1 MRIRIRSVLTK
12 LTLSTTIFAFSCSPF
27 YYQPFGNRDARLGPE
42 TNMKSELLELPKPTE
57 PIVAAVYKFR
67 DQTGQYKESNVGAS
81 WSTAVTQ
88 GATNILIRALEES
101 GWFIPIERE
110 NISNLINERKII
122 SASRAQ
128 YEQNPNVV
136 LPPLL
141 FAGILLE
148 GGVVSYESNV
158 YTGGAGVRYFG
169 ADASAQYREDR
180 VSIYLRAISTSNGK
194 ILKSVYT
201 TKSVLSQEV
210 TSGFFRFVKFKRLLE
225 AETGYTYN
233 EPREMAINEA
243 VEKAVHSMIVEG
255 MLENLWTSSD
265 SLGLEHPVVKEYV
278 LEKQNNTQIDYI
290 GRLNNTNDRTS
301 FYISASGT
309 GQTYVGDYPTVGL
322 RSGVSSNIGIGISPT
337 IYVDFGFGSQQ
348 LRVKEVFQKS
358 ELYGNLGLVYI
369 ANPTGKLS
377 PFVKIG
383 GGTYMNWEDQVGLS
397 GQKFLP
403 FINYELGLEYII
415 SPNVALVG
423 KGFINQL
430 LNDKF
435 DGVEA
440 GSFND
445 NIVGASLGI
454 KFYIGKKI
462 Q

>member
-1 MRIRIRSVLTK
+1 MNLNRNFVLVIA
-12 LTLSTTIFAFSCSPF
+12 LGALFFLESCSPF

-42 TNMKSELLELPKPTE
+42 TPMKSELLELPKPTE

-101 GWFIPIERE
+101 GWFVPIERE

-128 YEQNPNVV
+128 YEQNANVV

-148 GGVVSYESNV
+148 GGIVSYETNV

-255 MLENLWTSSD
+255 MLENLWVSSD
-265 SLGLEHPVVKEYV
+265 SLGLEHPAVKDYII
-278 LEKQNNTQIDYI
+278 EKENNTQIDYI
-290 GRLNNTNDRTS
+290 GRLNNSTARSS
-301 FYISASGT
+301 FYLAPNGS
-309 GQTYVGDYPTVGL
+309 GQTYLGDYP
-322 RSGVSSNIGIGISPT
+322 SSMLQPGFSTNIGIGISPT
-337 IYVDFGFGSQQ
+337 IFIDASFGQHQ
-348 LRVKEVFQKS
+348 VRVQDIFQKS
-358 ELYGNLGLVYI
+358 EMFANLGLLYI

-377 PFVKIG
+377 PFLKIG
-383 GGTYMNWEDQVGLS
+383 GGTYVNFQDQIGVS
-397 GQKFLP
+397 GQKLLP
-403 FINYELGLEYII
+403 FINYELGLEYMV
-415 SPNVALVG
+415 SPKVAIVG

-430 LNDKF
+430 LNDRI
-435 DGVEA
+435 DGVES

-445 NIVGASLGI
+445 NIIGSQLGL